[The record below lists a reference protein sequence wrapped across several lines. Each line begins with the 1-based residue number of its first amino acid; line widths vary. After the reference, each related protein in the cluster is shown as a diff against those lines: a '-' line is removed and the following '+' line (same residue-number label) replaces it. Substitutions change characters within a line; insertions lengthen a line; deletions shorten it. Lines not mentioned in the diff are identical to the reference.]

1 MKQFIRLE
9 YSDCFPENP
18 QEISNY
24 LQGISRHDLL
34 RLCALFLTR
43 KSETV
48 YDYLS
53 SYFTKENNEYIN
65 QLWRNLENSK
75 DNIDHYA
82 ITNIE
87 SSLRLYEYVF
97 DNINA
102 VETTLS
108 EPEIE
113 MNVFKAYLL
122 FNAQINSGDNTASES
137 TKHIQEGR
145 AKALLLAQMFQYF
158 DITNYRFR
166 QELYVQTV
174 KAIYLYEFLSS
185 NEKTQLLY
193 EKYLEYYNCADWQEF
208 MQFMTSFAYIYWGRD
223 DDQTYVN
230 LLVDP
235 SDKEYDKKCEF
246 IEKLVIDAGIEDMD
260 FRILR
265 SHPIYKE
272 SRGNY
277 YFVYGYFL
285 LELIYKGVY
294 FKLNELNAK
303 LPKNQQIKGFRS
315 FYCDYFS
322 EQTLLYNVLKDVY
335 GRKYS
340 QIPGDYIKNEFG
352 IIAEPDYY
360 IRNGNKIFLFES
372 KDILIP
378 SETKVSND
386 YENISSELKKR
397 LYYEEK
403 RNGGIDNKA
412 VLQLLNNTQK
422 ILRKTAEWDQGYK
435 EKNIRIY
442 PIIIL
447 HDNIYNCPGIN
458 DLVRMW
464 FEEELEKMR
473 EEYDVSRIE
482 NITIIN
488 IDVFI
493 VYKDLLQK
501 SEGSLDKMISSY
513 HKYVSEDIAKKAR
526 TQEEAIKMYKDR
538 IISFEYYLST
548 KYSPDYKRMFMQ
560 VAKTYIKE

>member
-1 MKQFIRLE
+1 MKQLIRLE
-9 YSDCFPENP
+9 YSDCFSENP

-24 LQGISRHDLL
+24 FQGISRYDLL
-34 RLCALFLTR
+34 RLCPLFLTR
-43 KSETV
+43 KNETV

-53 SYFTKENNEYIN
+53 SYFTKENNEYVN
-65 QLWRNLENSK
+65 QLWKNLQERK
-75 DNIDHYA
+75 DNIDNYFV
-82 ITNIE
+82 TNIE

-97 DNINA
+97 DNIKA

-108 EPEIE
+108 GPEIE
-113 MNVFKAYLL
+113 MNVFKVYLL

-193 EKYLEYYNCADWQEF
+193 KKYLEYYNCADWQEI
-208 MQFMTSFAYIYWGRD
+208 MQFMTSFAYIYWGRE

-246 IEKLVIDAGIEDMD
+246 IEKLVIDTDIEDID

-265 SHPIYKE
+265 SHPIYKK
-272 SRGNY
+272 SKGNY

-294 FKLNELNAK
+294 FKLNELNK
-303 LPKNQQIKGFRS
+303 LPKNEQIKEFRS

-322 EQTLLYNVLKDVY
+322 EQTILYNVLKDVY
-335 GRKYS
+335 GKKYVHMS
-340 QIPGDYIKNEFG
+340 GDYIKNEFG
-352 IIAEPDYY
+352 IVAEPDYY

-378 SETKVSND
+378 SKTKVSND

-403 RNGGIDNKA
+403 SNGGIDNKA
-412 VLQLLNNTQK
+412 VLQLLNNIQK
-422 ILRKTAEWDQGYK
+422 ILKKTAEWDQGYK

-458 DLVRMW
+458 DLVNIW
-464 FEEELEKMR
+464 FEEELEKMK

-501 SEGSLDKMISSY
+501 SESSLDKMISSY
-513 HKYVSEDIAKKAR
+513 HKFVSEGIAKKAR
-526 TQEEAIKMYKDR
+526 TQEEATKMYKDR

-548 KYSPDYKRMFMQ
+548 KYSPDYKKMLTQ

>member
-1 MKQFIRLE
+1 MKQLIRLE
-9 YSDCFPENP
+9 YSDCFTENP

-24 LQGISRHDLL
+24 FQGISRHDLL

-43 KSETV
+43 ESETV

-53 SYFTKENNEYIN
+53 SYFTEENNEYIN
-65 QLWRNLENSK
+65 QLWKSLQNSK
-75 DNIDHYA
+75 ENIDKYV

-97 DNINA
+97 DNISA

-108 EPEIE
+108 APETE

-122 FNAQINSGDNTASES
+122 FNAQINSGDNISSES
-137 TKHIQEGR
+137 TRHIQEGR

-158 DITNYRFR
+158 DITNYRFK

-193 EKYLEYYNCADWQEF
+193 EKYLNYYDCADWHDF
-208 MQFMTSFAYIYWGRD
+208 MQLMTSFAYIYWGRENE
-223 DDQTYVN
+223 QTYVN

-235 SDKEYDKKCEF
+235 SDKEYDKKCAF
-246 IEKLVIDAGIEDMD
+246 IEKLVIEADIEDMD
-260 FRILR
+260 FRVLR

-272 SRGNY
+272 SKGNY
-277 YFVYGYFL
+277 YIIYGYFL

-303 LPKNQQIKGFRS
+303 LSKNDQIKGFRS

-322 EQTLLYNVLKDVY
+322 ERTLLYNVLKDVY
-335 GRKYS
+335 GKKYIQMS
-340 QIPGDYIKNEFG
+340 GDYIKNEFG
-352 IIAEPDYY
+352 IVAEPDYY

-372 KDILIP
+372 KDIFIP
-378 SETKVSND
+378 SETKISND
-386 YENISSELKKR
+386 YQDISSELKKR
-397 LYYEEK
+397 LYFEK
-403 RNGGIDNKA
+403 KDNGRIDNKA
-412 VLQLLNNTQK
+412 VLQLLNNVK
-422 ILRKTAEWDQGYK
+422 KMLSKTAKWDQCYK

-458 DLVRMW
+458 DLVSMW
-464 FEEELEKMR
+464 FEEELEKMK
-473 EEYDVSRIE
+473 EEYDISRIE

-493 VYKDLLQK
+493 AYKDLLQK
-501 SEGSLDKMISSY
+501 SGGALDKMISSY
-513 HKYVSEDIAKKAR
+513 HKYVSEDITKKVQ
-526 TQEEAIKMYKDR
+526 TEEEAIKKYKDR

-548 KYSPDYKRMFMQ
+548 KYSPDYKKKLMQ

>member
-1 MKQFIRLE
+1 MKQFVRLE
-9 YSDCFPENP
+9 YSDCFPGNP
-18 QEISNY
+18 PEISNY

-34 RLCALFLTR
+34 RLCALFLIR
-43 KSETV
+43 ENETV

-53 SYFTKENNEYIN
+53 SYFTEENNEYAN
-65 QLWRNLENSK
+65 QLWRNLEKSK
-75 DNIDHYA
+75 DYIDHYV

-108 EPEIE
+108 KPEIE
-113 MNVFKAYLL
+113 INVFKAYLL
-122 FNAQINSGDNTASES
+122 FNAQLNSVDNTASES
-137 TKHIQEGR
+137 TKHIQKDR
-145 AKALLLAQMFQYF
+145 TKALLLAQMFQYF
-158 DITNYRFR
+158 DITNYQFR
-166 QELYVQTV
+166 QELYVQMV

-185 NEKTQLLY
+185 NGNTRLLY
-193 EKYLEYYNCADWQEF
+193 EKYLEYYKCSDWQEF
-208 MQFMTSFAYIYWGRD
+208 MRFIISFACIYSGRENN
-223 DDQTYVN
+223 QTYVN

-294 FKLNELNAK
+294 FKLNELNTK
-303 LPKNQQIKGFRS
+303 LPKNEQIKGFRS

-335 GRKYS
+335 RKKYI
-340 QIPGDYIKNEFG
+340 QMPGDYIKNKFG
-352 IIAEPDYY
+352 VAAEPDYY

-386 YENISSELKKR
+386 YKKISSELKKR

-403 RNGGIDNKA
+403 RNGGVDNKA
-412 VLQLLNNTQK
+412 VLQLLNNAQK
-422 ILRKTAEWDQGYK
+422 ILKKTAEWDQDYK

-473 EEYDVSRIE
+473 EEYDVSRIK

-501 SEGSLDKMISSY
+501 RECSLDKMISSY

-526 TQEEAIKMYKDR
+526 TQEQAMKMYKDR
-538 IISFEYYLST
+538 IIPFEYYLSK
-548 KYSPDYKRMFMQ
+548 KYSPDYRKMFMQ
-560 VAKTYIKE
+560 VVKTYIKK